1 MRVSRL
7 TSFVAALALLTAVA
21 APQARA
27 AQPVRARN
35 GMVTSQAFIASQVG
49 ADVLWDGGNAVDAAI
64 ATAFALAVVHP
75 AAGTIGGGGF
85 RQTFVRLHGGLAG
98 AGCGVELA
106 GVSKCIT
113 DSPSGH

>member
-7 TSFVAALALLTAVA
+7 TSFVAASALLIA
-21 APQARA
+21 ALAPPAWA
-27 AQPVRARN
+27 AQPVRAKN

-75 AAGTIGGGGF
+75 AALVA
-85 RQTFVRLHGGLAG
+85 RTFFSSPLLVALGKRSY
-98 AGCGVELA
+98 GVYL
-106 GVSKCIT
+106 
-113 DSPSGH
+113 